1 LQGFSISKLVFI
13 LIGLVAFLLG
23 IVTGTMQ
30 IVVMFSQERIFAY
43 NSMFPNSLSGAA
55 QQMSILYTNLWLA
68 MAGVMSGLLFMAPVK
83 IGRAFRAAGYTTPD
97 VEVVPKAYR
106 AGGIYLVIGGIL
118 ALAARLFVGSSIDN
132 LEILVL
138 ILPIIFIG
146 LGVCGLVA
154 GLVKAK

>member
-1 LQGFSISKLVFI
+1 LPGFTVSKLVFI

-23 IVTGTMQ
+23 IVTGTIQ
-30 IVVMFSQERIFAY
+30 IVIMFSQERIVAY
-43 NSMFPNSLSGAA
+43 NSMFPNTLSGAA
-55 QQMSILYTNLWLA
+55 QQMSILYTNFWLA
-68 MAGVMSGLLFMAPVK
+68 FAGIMSGLLFMAPVR
-83 IGRAFRAAGYTTPD
+83 IGRAFRVAGYTTPD

-118 ALAARLFVGSSIDN
+118 ALAARLFVGSSINN

-138 ILPIIFIG
+138 ILPLVFIG

-154 GLVKAK
+154 GLVKPK